1 MTSTAAALLA
11 GRLGLDD
18 DELCRVLDVDPLTLI
33 GGELDHRPELSI
45 LLTLTEEAGER
56 VGEDL
61 LRRWVRTSGPSG
73 RPLDH
78 LLVRDFAAFEDDLA
92 GLERRGFVIRR

>member
-1 MTSTAAALLA
+1 MR
-11 GRLGLDD
+11 RLGLDE
-18 DELCRVLDVDPLTLI
+18 DELCRVLDVDPLSLI

-45 LLTLTEEAGER
+45 LLALTQEAGER
-56 VGEDL
+56 VGDDL

-78 LLVRDFAAFEDDLA
+78 LLARDFAAFEDDLE
-92 GLERRGFVIRR
+92 GLERRGFVVRGPSDGSRP